1 MPTAAAVQPI
11 LPHNEADG
19 DAMPRQ
25 KIHTVK
31 GRRETPH
38 PFSCIDLQT
47 PLGYTSIMRQHD
59 KLGGIKMAVL
69 ANCKP
74 TDVFHYFE
82 QICKIPHGS
91 RNEKALSDYIRDW
104 AKGLGISVIQD
115 DVHNLIIK
123 KPAAAGYEAA
133 DAVIIQGHT
142 DMVCEK
148 NADVDFD
155 FLKDPLDIYV
165 DGDFIK
171 ARGTTLG
178 ADNGIAV
185 AMAMAILADNTLSHP
200 PLEIVLTSVEE
211 AGMDG
216 AKGLDASHLT
226 GTRFINIDLGEE
238 GIFLSSCAGGG
249 SVRITL
255 DLAYQPLPAG
265 DFAAYKVFI
274 GGLQGGHSGIDIDK
288 ERGNSNRLLGRVLDA
303 VKTPYHL
310 SYVDGGS
317 KDNAIPREAYGII
330 HVKKGEADKLKKE
343 VEDVEKVFKTELQH
357 SDADVFVRLDE
368 AATEEQVFA
377 CDTKKRAI
385 SLLLVTPYGVDH
397 MSAALPG
404 LVETSNNLGVVKM
417 VDGALKIN
425 CAVRSS
431 SESRKWAL
439 CRRIAVIAEAFGAKY
454 ELTEGYP
461 GWQYTPHSP
470 LREMFKEIY
479 AKKFGKEAKVVAMH
493 AGVEC
498 GIFADKMPGLDMI
511 AFGPDMFGIHTPE
524 EKLSVSSTE
533 RTYEFLLEVLKNM
546 K

>member
-1 MPTAAAVQPI
+1 
-11 LPHNEADG
+11 
-19 DAMPRQ
+19 
-25 KIHTVK
+25 
-31 GRRETPH
+31 
-38 PFSCIDLQT
+38 
-47 PLGYTSIMRQHD
+47 
-59 KLGGIKMAVL
+59 MAVL

-74 TDVFHYFE
+74 ADVFHCFE

-104 AKGLGISVIQD
+104 AKGLGLSVIQD
-115 DVHNLIIK
+115 DLHNLIIK
-123 KPAAAGYEAA
+123 KPAAAGYEMAP
-133 DAVIIQGHT
+133 AVIIQGHT

-155 FLKDPLDIYV
+155 FLKDPLNIYV
-165 DGDFIK
+165 EGDFIK

-185 AMAMAILADNTLSHP
+185 AMAMAILADNKLAHP
-200 PLEIVLTSVEE
+200 PLEIVFTSVEE

-226 GTRFINIDLGEE
+226 GTRFINVDLGEE

-265 DFAAYKVFI
+265 NFETWKVFI
-274 GGLQGGHSGIDIDK
+274 GGLQGGHSGIDINK
-288 ERGNSNRLLGRVLDA
+288 ERGNSNRLLGRVLDT
-303 VKTPYHL
+303 VKTPYYL

-317 KDNAIPREAYGII
+317 KDNAIPREAFAII
-330 HVKKGEADKLKKE
+330 HVKKDEREKLKKE
-343 VEDVEKVFKTELQH
+343 VEEVEKVFKTELQH
-357 SDADVFVRLDE
+357 SDAGVFVRLDE
-368 AATEEQVFA
+368 AVALSDGQVFDGQVFA
-377 CDTKKRAI
+377 CETKKRAI

-404 LVETSNNLGVVKM
+404 LVETSNNLGVVKTA
-417 VDGALKIN
+417 DGTLKIN

-431 SESRKWAL
+431 SESRKWVL

-479 AKKFGKEAKVVAMH
+479 AKKFGKEAEVVAMH

-511 AFGPDMFGIHTPE
+511 SLGPEMHGVHTPDE
-524 EKLSVSSTE
+524 RLSISSTE